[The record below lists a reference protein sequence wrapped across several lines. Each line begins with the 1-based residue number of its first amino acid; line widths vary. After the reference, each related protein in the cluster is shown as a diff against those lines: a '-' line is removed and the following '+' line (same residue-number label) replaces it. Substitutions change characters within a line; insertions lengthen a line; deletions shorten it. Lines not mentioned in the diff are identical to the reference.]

1 MNCLLSFKLYCCLDE
16 QSCWFFPLEISVNSI
31 QFFFFNF
38 IYLFGCSG
46 SQLQHVGS
54 SSLTRDQTWA
64 PCAGSSESQLLDHQG
79 SPCPWNS
86 SGKSSGVG
94 NPTTPPQFSDTIKIQ
109 LLLRKLRHTGVGV
122 VFGNSLQNFS
132 QLLYTFE
139 IFHNQML
146 GEIVLG
152 LLKLKMLPSYVI
164 LLFGW
169 KL

>member
-1 MNCLLSFKLYCCLDE
+1 M
-16 QSCWFFPLEISVNSI
+16 
-31 QFFFFNF
+31 
-38 IYLFGCSG
+38 
-46 SQLQHVGS
+46 
-54 SSLTRDQTWA
+54 
-64 PCAGSSESQLLDHQG
+64 
-79 SPCPWNS
+79 
-86 SGKSSGVG
+86 G